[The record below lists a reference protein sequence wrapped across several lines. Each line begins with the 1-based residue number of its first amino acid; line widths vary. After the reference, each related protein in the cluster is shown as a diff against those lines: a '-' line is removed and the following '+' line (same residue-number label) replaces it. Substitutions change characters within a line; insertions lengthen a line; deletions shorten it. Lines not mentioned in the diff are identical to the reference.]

1 MLRRKAARD
10 HADQQSKKTNV
21 QIEEGSGIV
30 FADLRLDSA
39 NELFALARI
48 SLFTSTNSFR
58 LA

>member
-1 MLRRKAARD
+1 MQTNKA
-10 HADQQSKKTNV
+10 KKTNV